1 MTSIFKI
8 TLLTTFLSF
17 ILSDALSAQ
26 KLIPV
31 AEGWAGNSVN
41 AVIFRRNSL
50 VTHGK
55 TQFVAFYDQEG
66 RVVLGK
72 RKLNSKKWELH
83 TTQYRGNIRDAHNS
97 ISIMVDGDGYLHM
110 SWDHHGHPLRYAR
123 SVEPLSL
130 QMSDKMSMTGTLEN
144 NVTYPEF
151 FLMPDGGLIF
161 MYRDG
166 QSGRGNLALNRYD
179 LKTKTWTQLHG
190 NLIDGERRRN
200 AYWQA
205 CVDSQG
211 VIHLSWVWRSTWD
224 VSTNHDMAYARSMDG
239 GVTWQKSNG
248 EMYDMPIRAAN
259 SEYAWRIPQNSE
271 LINQT
276 SMTTDRDGNPY
287 IATYWRD
294 QDSQV
299 PQFRI
304 IHLLD
309 GKWNA
314 MDLAFR
320 NTPFSL
326 SGGGTKSIPISRPQ
340 ILVEGKGKRAVVR
353 LVFRDEERG
362 SRVSVATC
370 RNLSKPSWKVED
382 LTNFSVGAWEPSF
395 DTELWRKR
403 RRMHLFVQSV
413 IQIDGEGVAQTDP
426 EMVYVLEG
434 K

>member
-259 SEYAWRIPQNSE
+259 SEYAWRVPQNSE